1 MSQASN
7 PAGWAGKVFGWI
19 MERSNLEMNR
29 VIVSEMELSGDE
41 NILEIGCG
49 TGNALFAI
57 SQRIPAGTALGI
69 DHSRLMVNRATKN
82 NLKKRNVQTECVD
95 LEQFNASPNSFD
107 QILLSN
113 VHQFWEE
120 PVECFNQI
128 KNLLKPDGILTI
140 VLRIKE
146 PENNSFFSRIGY
158 DEARQTALLNS

>member
-95 LEQFNASPNSFD
+95 LE
-107 QILLSN
+107 
-113 VHQFWEE
+113 
-120 PVECFNQI
+120 
-128 KNLLKPDGILTI
+128 
-140 VLRIKE
+140 
-146 PENNSFFSRIGY
+146 
-158 DEARQTALLNS
+158 